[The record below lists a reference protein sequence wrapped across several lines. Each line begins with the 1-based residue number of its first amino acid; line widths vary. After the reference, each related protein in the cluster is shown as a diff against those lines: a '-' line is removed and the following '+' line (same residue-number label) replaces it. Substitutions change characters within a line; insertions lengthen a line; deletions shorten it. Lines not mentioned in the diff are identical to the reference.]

1 VKGFVMNHKKYELRD
16 EEKIMVDLILFPSS
30 FFSAKKV
37 DEDLQSEYDAVIS
50 TGLYDTIFSGYDK
63 WFNEDKLVL
72 SETPTA
78 RRKAIMRGWM
88 MKPSQ
93 YNQFYDVMT
102 LFMARNGRMA
112 IHHECEAIHDKL
124 LANNI
129 ELITA
134 PSEYEQMH
142 IFPNAYKFFG
152 DDTVFMK
159 VYPLH
164 EQIEISDVKK
174 HFNRFLVKDFVK
186 SVKGTEFPKFFDVS
200 ITQEE
205 FDNWME
211 VFYKYRGNLLTGG
224 ICIKEFLSLKF
235 YGERPNEYRVFYANG
250 EIVSIS
256 KNSGQENFTQEPPKE
271 LVEKYKNLPSIYYTV
286 DFAELADGT
295 WKVIEAGDG
304 SVSGLSEFQDAEQYF
319 RALYY
324 ALNIEK

>member
-1 VKGFVMNHKKYELRD
+1 
-16 EEKIMVDLILFPSS
+16 
-30 FFSAKKV
+30 
-37 DEDLQSEYDAVIS
+37 
-50 TGLYDTIFSGYDK
+50 
-63 WFNEDKLVL
+63 
-72 SETPTA
+72 
-78 RRKAIMRGWM
+78 MRGWM

-93 YNQFYDVMT
+93 YNQFYD
-102 LFMARNGRMA
+102 
-112 IHHECEAIHDKL
+112 KL
-124 LANNI
+124 LENNI
-129 ELITA
+129 ELIIA

-152 DDTVFMK
+152 DDTAFMK

-235 YGERPNEYRVFYANG
+235 YGERTNEYRVFYANG

-286 DFAELADGT
+286 DFAELVDGT

-324 ALNIEK
+324 ALND

>member
-1 VKGFVMNHKKYELRD
+1 
-16 EEKIMVDLILFPSS
+16 MVDLILFPSS
-30 FFSAKKV
+30 FFSTKKI
-37 DEDLQSEYDAVIS
+37 DEDLQREYDAVRS
-50 TGLYDTIFSGYDK
+50 TGLYDTIFFGYDK

-72 SETPTA
+72 SETPA
-78 RRKAIMRGWM
+78 AMRKAVMRGWM
-88 MKPSQ
+88 MKPSR
-93 YNQFYDVMT
+93 YKQFY
-102 LFMARNGRMA
+102 
-112 IHHECEAIHDKL
+112 HKL

-129 ELITA
+129 ELIVA

-142 IFPNAYKFFG
+142 IFPNVYKFFG
-152 DDTVFMK
+152 DDTAFMK

-174 HFNRFLVKDFVK
+174 HFNRFLVKDFDK
-186 SVKGTEFPKFFDVS
+186 SGKGTEFPKFFDVS
-200 ITQEE
+200 FTQEE

-224 ICIKEFLSLKF
+224 ICMKEFLSLKF
-235 YGERPNEYRVFYANG
+235 YGERTNEYRVFFANG

-256 KNSGQENFTQEPPKE
+256 RNSGQENFTQEPPKE
-271 LVEKYKNLPSIYYTV
+271 LVMKYKNLPSMYYTI

-295 WKVIEAGDG
+295 WKVMEAGDG

-324 ALNIEK
+324 ALND

>member
-1 VKGFVMNHKKYELRD
+1 
-16 EEKIMVDLILFPSS
+16 MVDLILFPSS
-30 FFSAKKV
+30 FFSTKKV
-37 DEDLQSEYDAVIS
+37 DEDLQSEYDAVNS
-50 TGLYDTIFSGYDK
+50 TGLYDTIFFGYDK
-63 WFNEDKLVL
+63 WFDEDKLVL
-72 SETPTA
+72 SETPDA
-78 RRKAIMRGWM
+78 MRKAIMRGWM

-93 YNQFYDVMT
+93 YNQFY
-102 LFMARNGRMA
+102 NQ
-112 IHHECEAIHDKL
+112 L

-134 PSEYEQMH
+134 PGEYEQMH

-152 DDTVFMK
+152 DDTAFMK

-164 EQIEISDVKK
+164 EQIEISDLKK
-174 HFNRFLVKDFVK
+174 YFNRFLVKDFVK

-235 YGERPNEYRVFYANG
+235 YGERSNEYRVFYANG

-256 KNSGQENFTQEPPKE
+256 KNSGQENVTQEPPKE
-271 LVEKYKNLPSIYYTV
+271 LVEKYKNLPSVYYTV

-324 ALNIEK
+324 ALND

>member
-1 VKGFVMNHKKYELRD
+1 
-16 EEKIMVDLILFPSS
+16 MVDLILFPSS

-37 DEDLQSEYDAVIS
+37 DEDLQSEYDAVSS
-50 TGLYDTIFSGYDK
+50 TRLYDTIFFGYDK

-72 SETPTA
+72 SETPATM
-78 RRKAIMRGWM
+78 RKAIMRGWM

-93 YNQFYDVMT
+93 YKQFY
-102 LFMARNGRMA
+102 N
-112 IHHECEAIHDKL
+112 KL

-152 DDTVFMK
+152 NDTAFMK

-164 EQIEISDVKK
+164 EQIEMSDLKK
-174 HFNRFLVKDFVK
+174 YFNRFLVKDFVK

-235 YGERPNEYRVFYANG
+235 YGERPNESRVFYANS

-286 DFAELADGT
+286 DFVELADGT

-324 ALNIEK
+324 ALND

>member
-1 VKGFVMNHKKYELRD
+1 M
-16 EEKIMVDLILFPSS
+16 
-30 FFSAKKV
+30 
-37 DEDLQSEYDAVIS
+37 
-50 TGLYDTIFSGYDK
+50 
-63 WFNEDKLVL
+63 L
-72 SETPTA
+72 SETPSTM
-78 RRKAIMRGWM
+78 RKAVMRGWM

-93 YNQFYDVMT
+93 YNQFYD
-102 LFMARNGRMA
+102 
-112 IHHECEAIHDKL
+112 KL

-129 ELITA
+129 ELIIS

-142 IFPNAYKFFG
+142 IFPNAYEFFR
-152 DDTVFMK
+152 DDTAFMK
-159 VYPLH
+159 IYPLH

-174 HFNRFLVKDFVK
+174 YFNRFMVKDFVK

-205 FDNWME
+205 FDNWMD

-256 KNSGQENFTQEPPKE
+256 KNSGQKNFTQEPPKE
-271 LVEKYKNLPSIYYTV
+271 LVEKYRNLPSTYYTV
-286 DFAELADGT
+286 DFAELEDGT

-304 SVSGLSEFQDAEQYF
+304 SVSGLSEFQDAEKYF

-324 ALNIEK
+324 ALND

>member
-1 VKGFVMNHKKYELRD
+1 
-16 EEKIMVDLILFPSS
+16 MVDLILFPSS
-30 FFSAKKV
+30 FFSVKKI
-37 DEDLQSEYDAVIS
+37 DEDLQSEYDAVRS
-50 TGLYDTIFSGYDK
+50 TGLYDTIFFGYDK

-72 SETPTA
+72 SETPA
-78 RRKAIMRGWM
+78 AMRKAVMRGWM

-93 YNQFYDVMT
+93 YNQFY
-102 LFMARNGRMA
+102 
-112 IHHECEAIHDKL
+112 HKL
-124 LANNI
+124 LANKI
-129 ELITA
+129 ELIVA

-152 DDTVFMK
+152 DDTAFMK
-159 VYPLH
+159 IYPLH

-174 HFNRFLVKDFVK
+174 YFNRFLVKDFVK
-186 SVKGTEFPKFFDVS
+186 SVKGTEFPKFFDASV
-200 ITQEE
+200 TQEE

-224 ICIKEFLSLKF
+224 ICMKEFLSLKF
-235 YGERPNEYRVFYANG
+235 YGERTNEYRVFYANG

-256 KNSGQENFTQEPPKE
+256 RNSGQENFTPEPPKE
-271 LVEKYKNLPSIYYTV
+271 LVEKYRNLPSIYYTI

-295 WKVIEAGDG
+295 WKIMEAGDG

-324 ALNIEK
+324 ALND